1 VSEDVGAGGCLVV
14 VPRALRRDELLSLT
28 ISPGAAQ
35 PALHVKA
42 RVAWAKGP
50 RFGIRFV
57 APRPGGETPVAWF
70 ARFAAAHPDMSAR
83 VRAAPRT
90 LPLDTR
96 IHLGAPPQDGLLSGN
111 GRAIACRVHAGA
123 CVADL
128 LALTTERELFAMLSR
143 GFLSLLPTSVAH
155 LVAWERLLARCP
167 HAPVDAPPWPAH
179 PAVPAVPCHVPARAL
194 PPPLPAR
201 ALPPP
206 LPAPR
211 PRRAPEAQQL
221 YQAGVSLLVTGDAL
235 AAETLF
241 RRALEYAPHDGT
253 IRGVLRQFE

>member
-14 VPRALRRDELLSLT
+14 VPRALGRDELLSLT
-28 ISPGAAQ
+28 ISPGATH
-35 PALHVKA
+35 PPLHVRA

-57 APRPGGETPVAWF
+57 APRPGGETPAAWF
-70 ARFAAAHPDMSAR
+70 ERFAAAHPDMSAR

-111 GRAIACRVHAGA
+111 GRAIACRVRAGA
-123 CVADL
+123 RVADL
-128 LALTTERELFAMLSR
+128 LTLTTERELFAMLSR
-143 GFLSLLPTSVAH
+143 GFLSLLPTGVAN

-167 HAPVDAPPWPAH
+167 HAPVDASPPWPAR
-179 PAVPAVPCHVPARAL
+179 PGVPARAL
-194 PPPLPAR
+194 PPPLPAC

-211 PRRAPEAQQL
+211 ARRAPEAQQL

-241 RRALEYAPHDGT
+241 RRALEYAPHDAT